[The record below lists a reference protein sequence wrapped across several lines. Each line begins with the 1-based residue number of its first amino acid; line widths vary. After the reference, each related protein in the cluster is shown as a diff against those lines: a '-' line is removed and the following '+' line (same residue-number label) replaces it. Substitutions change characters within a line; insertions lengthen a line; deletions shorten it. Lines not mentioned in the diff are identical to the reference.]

1 MPDFSMLHTPTH
13 PGAVHVCTCNQKREC
28 ICPSIRLYISAP
40 TYSMATPVLLNIPRH
55 SLFQPTYNFYTC
67 YPLKIAYA
75 TFTIRSVIN
84 YSELVTVS
92 PLRLSGRGH
101 KNAQPYCS
109 YHKSTADPP
118 LFDRPSATKKV
129 RPAQLHKSLD
139 VPVTHK

>member
-13 PGAVHVCTCNQKREC
+13 PGAVHVCTCNQRKRVHLSFNQT
-28 ICPSIRLYISAP
+28 IHTR
-40 TYSMATPVLLNIPRH
+40 TYVQHGNTCSLKYH

-118 LFDRPSATKKV
+118 LFDRPSATE
-129 RPAQLHKSLD
+129 KSQTC
-139 VPVTHK
+139 PVTQVT